1 MFGTLIAMSRFLS
14 VTLLVVLVSLSNAFL
29 PAVRSFGNVATIS
42 SRENVKSDLKMMF
55 GMFKSASTSSIPAD
69 KKVCVITGTTSG
81 LGKETARAL
90 LDMGDYYV
98 IGACRDV
105 EKMNEVAAKEGFDL
119 SRLAAHEWSRRSSI
133 RD

>member
-1 MFGTLIAMSRFLS
+1 MSRFLS

-29 PAVRSFGNVATIS
+29 PAVRNIGNVATIS
-42 SRENVKSDLKMMF
+42 TRENVRSDLKMMF
-55 GMFKSASTSSIPAD
+55 GMFKSASSSTSIPAD

-90 LDMGDYYV
+90 LDKGDYYV

-105 EKMNEVAAKEGFDL
+105 QKMNEVAEREGFDM
-119 SRLAAHEWSRRSSI
+119 SRLAPLE
-133 RD
+133 